1 MENLLSLFQRE
12 DNALS
17 MGRVFAALAFLMWML
32 ITIFLVVSGK
42 SFAHYDT
49 LTMASIGFLVGQLFN
64 KAIEWR
70 GSTQANSLVNNDL
83 GKAAG
88 GGAAGRGERQ

>member
-1 MENLLSLFQRE
+1 MSTVLELFQRE

-17 MGRVFAALAFLMWML
+17 MGRVFAAIAFLMWAV
-32 ITIFLVVSGK
+32 ITVYLVVAGK
-42 SFAHYDT
+42 RFEHYDT

-70 GSTQANSLVNNDL
+70 ATSNLTSG
-83 GKAAG
+83 
-88 GGAAGRGERQ
+88 GERRENLH